1 MNNEIQMIAA
11 DLDGTLLTD
20 ESELSTKNF
29 CAIKAISA
37 AGCEFAIVTGRTY
50 FEIPEELRALKEIKY
65 VIYSDGAVIYDKTS
79 DNILHTEYIPRET
92 ARIVFDILKKNNGL
106 IELYEDKT
114 VKTDEINLAENLF
127 VGYGVDPYYI
137 PVIFKT
143 RKGVKDLD
151 FSLSQYDKIELF
163 NCFFKT
169 ETDRQN
175 CWQELSSV
183 QGIEF
188 TTSMENNI
196 EIMSSKAT
204 KGNALRELCS
214 ITGIDINNVV
224 AIGDSANDIPMLSEV
239 GHPLVPANAKDE
251 IKKYANEVICSNN
264 DGIADYVKDK
274 YF

>member
-1 MNNEIQMIAA
+1 M
-11 DLDGTLLTD
+11 D
-20 ESELSTKNF
+20 S
-29 CAIKAISA
+29 
-37 AGCEFAIVTGRTY
+37 
-50 FEIPEELRALKEIKY
+50 
-65 VIYSDGAVIYDKTS
+65 
-79 DNILHTEYIPRET
+79 
-92 ARIVFDILKKNNGL
+92 
-106 IELYEDKT
+106 
-114 VKTDEINLAENLF
+114 
-127 VGYGVDPYYI
+127 
-137 PVIFKT
+137 
-143 RKGVKDLD
+143 
-151 FSLSQYDKIELF
+151 SLSQYDKIELF

-214 ITGIDINNVV
+214 ITDIDINNVV

-251 IKKYANEVICSNN
+251 IKKYAEEVICSNN